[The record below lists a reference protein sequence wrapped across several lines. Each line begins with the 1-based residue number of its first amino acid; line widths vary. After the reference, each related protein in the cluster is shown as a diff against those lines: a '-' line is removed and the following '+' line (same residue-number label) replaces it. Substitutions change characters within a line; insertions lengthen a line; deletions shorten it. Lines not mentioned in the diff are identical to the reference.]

1 MGNGVYGMKTAAQY
15 YYGKSLKELDLSQL
29 ALLAGIPQS
38 PTYYNPANTDT
49 KPATQRRNEVL
60 AAMVRAK
67 YITQAQANAAMK
79 ESVTDGLDSTHG
91 NTSSNDSSVDEKVV
105 DSYVKEV
112 LTQLEAKGYNPN
124 TDGLQVHTSLDLGP
138 KKNCTTPLT
147 TRFPSKAIRC
157 RPGSPSSTRTT
168 VKWSP
173 CLGPQDRG
181 RGVRA

>member
-1 MGNGVYGMKTAAQY
+1 MPLRLRQFR
-15 YYGKSLKELDLSQL
+15 
-29 ALLAGIPQS
+29 QS

-105 DSYVKEV
+105 DSDVKEV

-124 TDGLQVHTSLDLGP
+124 KLTAC
-138 KKNCTTPLT
+138 KCTP
-147 TRFPSKAIRC
+147 P
-157 RPGSPSSTRTT
+157 
-168 VKWSP
+168 
-173 CLGPQDRG
+173 
-181 RGVRA
+181 